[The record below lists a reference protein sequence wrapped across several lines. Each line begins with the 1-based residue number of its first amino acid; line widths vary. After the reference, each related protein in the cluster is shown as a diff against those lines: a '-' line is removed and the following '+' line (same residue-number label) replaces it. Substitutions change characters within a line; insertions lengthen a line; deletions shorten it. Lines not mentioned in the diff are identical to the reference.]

1 MLRRI
6 AVCSLLLLS
15 LGFARISNAQTEE
28 EFQKKYTEIY
38 AQQDKAK
45 ALTQAKE
52 LYQWLEKNKA
62 LQTYVNYYILKN
74 IFENQAID
82 KDLAKKCEE
91 KADKIMREQV
101 GLKQPDQNYGNDSS
115 NTWFNTLFPAL
126 YETTD
131 PDNAKKA
138 VAFLDSHPSFQSFAN
153 YTGVAY
159 AYERNGDY
167 TNARKYYEHCLT
179 LVKDDKK
186 EYASYLYYIL
196 FLSRSGEYQRAEEM
210 IRKIENLAKTA
221 DEMLRMG
228 YKNEALS
235 ARTFF
240 SYYSGDYGA
249 YLVASDLQ
257 YAELGKLYATYK
269 ATCTGE
275 DFIRQMNK
283 AIATEYMKDYDQA
296 EIFWKRRDSS
306 YNAWL
311 ACQRQLYPN
320 NKLYELDL
328 LPVFL
333 MKRGKEKLLPKP
345 PAFYINE
352 TETYYN
358 SITSY
363 IDAGILY
370 SKALLLA
377 FLKAPNYEKLFEPIL
392 ARIKKVHDFQESTK
406 PFADYAYFTMRDR
419 KWEKAIGAYKELFSL
434 NNGWINDIIFSFGE
448 RPFVTYYNAKLKEGY
463 DSFHSLIKLAKEQ
476 QPSYFP
482 QLAEQAYNNLL
493 LTKSISLQGTK
504 KRKEAFLKS
513 NNSEITS
520 LYEKWLDKKQELIRL
535 YFKSS
540 EPASTPKQD
549 TTSSNKLSL
558 LQQEVNDL
566 ENKLTTD
573 AKDFKKL
580 LSITPP
586 QWKEVQ
592 ARLKPGEAAVE
603 ITRFQWRDQIYYSDT
618 SYYAAYIITADSKY
632 PDVIYF
638 DDKPTDLENKY
649 YNLYKKS
656 IRLQVADNESYN
668 HYWKPIAQK
677 LSGISKVYFSPDG
690 IYHLI
695 NIATL
700 KNPATGNYVLDET
713 QVQLTTSTADLASAE
728 RNSIPTHT
736 AVLFGRPSYFV
747 DANKTETKL
756 PTGTTRS
763 FVNSFKPENVTD
775 LPGTETEVKEIETE
789 LQAKKFQTKTYL
801 KEEASED
808 KIYQLHHPEILHI
821 ATHGFWSEAGAKST
835 DGFRLFHAMA
845 NSGLLFTGV
854 VNYYNAPSFADTYDG
869 VLTAYEAQNIDL
881 SNTSL
886 VVLSACE
893 TTLGYL
899 DAGEGVY
906 GLQRAFRVAGASSIM
921 TSLWKVDDKA
931 TQEFMGAFYKQLLA
945 TGDKYASFTY
955 AQKLIKEKYK
965 SPYFWGAFVMTGQ

>member
-1 MLRRI
+1 M
-6 AVCSLLLLS
+6 
-15 LGFARISNAQTEE
+15 
-28 EFQKKYTEIY
+28 
-38 AQQDKAK
+38 QDKSKALKEAK
-45 ALTQAKE
+45 AL
-52 LYQWLEKNKA
+52 YQTVEKTKS
-62 LQTYVNYYILKN
+62 LQTYSNYYLLKN
-74 IFENQAID
+74 LFENQTPDAT
-82 KDLAKKCEE
+82 LAKTCSE
-91 KADKIMREQV
+91 KADKLMRDLV
-101 GLKQPDQNYGNDSS
+101 GLEQPNQNYGNDSS
-115 NTWFNTLFPAL
+115 NTWFNKLFPAL

-131 PDNAKKA
+131 PDNAKNA
-138 VAFLDSHPSFQSFAN
+138 VAFLDSHLSFQSFAN

-167 TNARKYYEHCLT
+167 TNARKYYEYCLT
-179 LVKDDKK
+179 LMKDDRK

-196 FLSRSGEYQRAEEM
+196 FLARSGEYQRAEEM
-210 IRKIENLAKTA
+210 IRKVEGLSKTA
-221 DEMLRMG
+221 DEMLRVG

-235 ARTFF
+235 ARTLFYYF
-240 SYYSGDYGA
+240 TGDFAAYVKAADIQYSELEKLFNSYQMPCTGQNYVHYTNAAVATEQLKDFAKAEQLWYSRDTA
-249 YLVASDLQ
+249 
-257 YAELGKLYATYK
+257 YK
-269 ATCTGE
+269 A
-275 DFIRQMNK
+275 
-283 AIATEYMKDYDQA
+283 
-296 EIFWKRRDSS
+296 
-306 YNAWL
+306 WL
-311 ACQRQLYPN
+311 KCQRELYPN

-333 MKRGKEKLLPKP
+333 MKRGKEKMLKNPTS
-345 PAFYINE
+345 FYINQME
-352 TETYYN
+352 SYYN
-358 SITSY
+358 SFKKY
-363 IDAGILY
+363 LDAGLLY
-370 SKALLLA
+370 TKAQQLG
-377 FLKAPNYEKLFEPIL
+377 FLKAKNYATLFTPIL
-392 ARIKKVHDFQESTK
+392 DRIRKVHDFRESTT
-406 PFADYAYFTMRDR
+406 PFADFAYFSIRDR
-419 KWEKAIGAYKELFSL
+419 NWELAANIYKELFSL
-434 NNGWINDIIFSFGE
+434 NTGWINDVIFSFGE
-448 RPFVTYYNAKLKEGY
+448 KPFVTYYNAKLKEGY
-463 DSFHSLIKLAKEQ
+463 DNFHSMVKLAKEQ

-482 QLAEQAYNNLL
+482 QFSEQAYNNLL

-513 NNSEITS
+513 NNPEITS
-520 LYEKWLDKKQELIRL
+520 LYEKWLDKKQELIRI
-535 YFKSS
+535 YFKSA
-540 EPASTPKQD
+540 EPASTTQQD
-549 TTSSNKLSL
+549 TVSANKLSE
-558 LQQEVNDL
+558 LQQEVTDL
-566 ENKLTTD
+566 ENRLTTD

-586 QWKEVQ
+586 QWKDIQ

-638 DDKPTDLENKY
+638 DDKPADLENKY
-649 YNLYKKS
+649 YNIYKKS

-700 KNPATGNYVLDET
+700 KNPATGNYVLDEI
-713 QVQLTTSTADLASAE
+713 QVQLTTSTADLVAIENKNTS
-728 RNSIPTHT
+728 THT

-747 DANKTETKL
+747 DANRTEAKL

-775 LPGTETEVKEIETE
+775 LPGTETEVKEIENE
-789 LQAKKFQTKTYL
+789 LHSKKYQTKTYL
-801 KEEASED
+801 KADASED

-821 ATHGFWSEAGAKST
+821 ATHGFWSEAGVKST

-931 TQEFMGAFYKQLLA
+931 TQEFMSAFYKQLLA

-955 AQKLIKEKYK
+955 AQRLIKDKYK